1 MNLNIASK
9 CNNKSIQNTDCNNY
23 ISSTN
28 CLLTKNDKTKSTNI
42 NRRLINNNFLI
53 LNNQNQNKHHL
64 NCYKLIIKFM
74 FILSL
79 FTSTQ
84 FLVQNVEA
92 KKLQLKGRNLEYFCR

>member
-9 CNNKSIQNTDCNNY
+9 CNNKSIQNTDYNNY

-28 CLLTKNDKTKSTNI
+28 CLLTKNDKK